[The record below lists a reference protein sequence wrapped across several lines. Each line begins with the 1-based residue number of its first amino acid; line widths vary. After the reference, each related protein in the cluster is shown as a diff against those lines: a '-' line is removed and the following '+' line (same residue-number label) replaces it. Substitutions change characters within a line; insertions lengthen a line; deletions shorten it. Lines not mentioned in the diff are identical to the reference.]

1 MNLERNYILMKFDL
15 SAPAVVLHSGLGG
28 LTVVRSLGHFGV
40 TVTCA
45 DSDLS
50 GYAMKSKYCSERLL
64 LPDIEADEDGVLKV
78 LIQYGK
84 NQSIRPVLYPLTDQY
99 VLFVAKFR
107 EQLEKYFIFNVA
119 AYTTLERLVNKLGMF
134 EISEEHNLPAPI
146 TKIPKSVED
155 LEAMVKDIG
164 LPCLLKTAY
173 SHSPL
178 KNTKNFMTKVFSLD
192 ELKETYQRLSAIDPN
207 LMIQEYISGEDN
219 NIHIFAGYFDS
230 ESNPKLVF
238 TGRKIRQA
246 PMNYGAGSMCECLEN
261 KALEKIMVDFCRSIK
276 FKGNIDVGLKWDAA
290 KGYCKVLDINPRLGM
305 NHRTF
310 ITEDKK
316 LDLAR
321 ILYLDMTQD
330 LPEPLLP
337 RLGRKWMI
345 EDADLIIAPK
355 YIKENRLTYKEWFS
369 SYKGLEEVAF
379 FSIRDWR
386 PWLFIY
392 GKRMEQ
398 VFYSLR
404 NKLKIR

>member
-1 MNLERNYILMKFDL
+1 MKFEL
-15 SAPAVVLHSGLGG
+15 NAPAVVLHSGIGA

-50 GYAMKSKYCSERLL
+50 GYAMKSRYCSKRLQ
-64 LPDIEADEDGVLKV
+64 LPDIEADEDGVLKK

-84 NQSIRPVLYPLTDQY
+84 DQAVRPVLYPSTDQY
-99 VLFVAKFR
+99 VLFVSKFR
-107 EQLEKYFIFNVA
+107 NQLEEYFLFNIASYSV
-119 AYTTLERLVNKLGMF
+119 LERLVNKLGMF
-134 EISEEHNLPAPI
+134 EIAEEHNLPAPI
-146 TKIPKSVED
+146 TKLPKSVKD

-178 KNTKNFMTKVFSLD
+178 KNTKNFMTKVSSLN

-219 NIHIFAGYFDS
+219 NIHIFAGYFDNK
-230 ESNPKLVF
+230 SNPKLVF
-238 TGRKIRQA
+238 TGRKIRQS

-261 KALEKIMVDFCRSIK
+261 KALEKIMVDFCRSIE

-290 KGYCKVLDINPRLGM
+290 RGYCKVLDINPRLGM

-310 ITEDKK
+310 ITQDKK
-316 LDLAR
+316 LDMAR

-330 LPEPLLP
+330 LPETLQP

-345 EDADLIIAPK
+345 EDADLRIGPE
-355 YIKENRLTYKEWFS
+355 YIKENRLTYKEWFT

-379 FSIRDWR
+379 FSIRDWH
-386 PWLFIY
+386 PWLIRY
-392 GKRMEQ
+392 GKNIQQ
-398 VFYSLR
+398 VLYSFR
-404 NKLKIR
+404 DKLKIQ